1 MISVPDGTLIRKS
14 VQKLCVQGICFL
26 KVFMNSY
33 YTTFKPFL
41 KYKPFDSSLVSLN
54 LQHKGIREMTAK
66 TACYSRGH
74 FAKLSPQDFWR
85 RIALNIL
92 LFSKTSSTTPVKI

>member
-26 KVFMNSY
+26 KVYMNSY

-41 KYKPFDSSLVSLN
+41 RYKPFDSSLVSLN
-54 LQHKGIREMTAK
+54 LQHSGIKGNDGEDGVLFARAFCKIITA
-66 TACYSRGH
+66 RLL
-74 FAKLSPQDFWR
+74 AKDC
-85 RIALNIL
+85 
-92 LFSKTSSTTPVKI
+92 T